1 MQNDLTAGGARP
13 APRMA
18 VPRHGATPGQPP
30 KQIGV
35 RPAVP
40 TTRAAQREGSE
51 IKRAA
56 TWSVRV
62 LFYGIAAVIAGL
74 WLMDGGVTGVHD
86 TGTLLISAGRF
97 TGLFGAY
104 LLLLQ
109 VLLLARLPFLQW
121 AVGFDTLMKRHRLN
135 GKVSL
140 LLILAHVA
148 TITAGYALQSKI
160 SLSAQAAQ
168 FLTSWPDMVPALLGT
183 LLLILVVVT
192 SIVIV
197 RRKLRYET
205 WYGVHLMAYLG
216 IFLAWLHQIPTGTEF
231 LHNPL
236 AAAFWTALYVVTL
249 QLVLLFR
256 VLQPALGFLWH
267 RMRVTEVTREGPGVV
282 SLRISGQHLDWLN
295 AQPGQWF
302 SWRFLDRARWREAH
316 PFSLSAAPDGTSFRI
331 TIKDLG
337 DFSHALAGVQPGTF
351 VLAEG
356 PFGAFTEEAR
366 TRDRVV
372 LIAGGVGITAI
383 RALLEELQGDLVLVY
398 RAERAGDLLFRD
410 ELDALARARG
420 MTIHYVLGD
429 HRIPSNAHLLS
440 REHLRSLVP
449 DIAGR
454 DVYLCGPSGMTR
466 SVTRTLHRL
475 GVPKA
480 LIHID
485 EFAF

>member
-1 MQNDLTAGGARP
+1 MQNELIARP
-13 APRMA
+13 APRMPA
-18 VPRHGATPGQPP
+18 PSRGAMPAQPE
-30 KQIGV
+30 KQMTV
-35 RPAVP
+35 RPAPAGRTV
-40 TTRAAQREGSE
+40 QREGGDL
-51 IKRAA
+51 KAAA
-56 TWSVRV
+56 TLSVRIV
-62 LFYGIAAVIAGL
+62 FYGIAAVIAGL
-74 WLMDGGVTGVHD
+74 WLKDGGVTGVHD
-86 TGTLLISAGRF
+86 SSTLLISIGRF

-121 AVGFDTLMKRHRLN
+121 AMGFDTLMKRHRLN

-140 LLILAHVA
+140 LLILAHVG
-148 TITAGYALQSKI
+148 TITVGYAAQSKI
-160 SLSAQAAQ
+160 SIVDQAEQ
-168 FLTSWPDMVPALLGT
+168 FLTSWPGMVSALVGT
-183 LLLILVVVT
+183 LLLIAVAVSSL
-192 SIVIV
+192 VIV

-216 IFLAWLHQIPTGTEF
+216 IFLAWFHQIPTGNEF
-231 LHNPL
+231 LSNPL

-249 QLVLLFR
+249 QLVVLFR
-256 VLQPALGFLWH
+256 VIQPALGFLWH

-282 SLRISGQHLDWLN
+282 SLRISGHHLDWLN

-302 SWRFLDRARWREAH
+302 SWRFLDRERWRQAH
-316 PFSLSAAPDGTSFRI
+316 PFSLSAAPDGKSFRI

-337 DFSHALAGVQPGTF
+337 DFSHTLSGVKPGTF

-356 PFGAFTEEAR
+356 PFGAFTAEAR
-366 TRDRVV
+366 ARDRVA
-372 LIAGGVGITAI
+372 LIAGGVGITPI
-383 RALLEELQGDLVLVY
+383 RSLLEELQGDMVLVY
-398 RAERAGDLLFRD
+398 RVEKAADLLFRD
-410 ELDALARARG
+410 ELEALARERG
-420 MTIHYVLGD
+420 ITIRYVLGD
-429 HRIPSNAHLLS
+429 HRAPSNAHLLS

-454 DVYLCGPSGMTR
+454 DVYLCGPAGMIR
-466 SVTRTLHRL
+466 SVERALHRL

>member
-1 MQNDLTAGGARP
+1 MQDKLAAAIARP
-13 APRMA
+13 APRMPA
-18 VPRHGATPGQPP
+18 PSRGATPGQPP
-30 KQIGV
+30 RQMAV
-35 RPAVP
+35 RPAVLA
-40 TTRAAQREGSE
+40 TRAGQRGGSDL
-51 IKRAA
+51 KHAA
-56 TWSVRV
+56 TWSVRI
-62 LFYGIAAVIAGL
+62 LFYGIAAIIAGL
-74 WLMDGGVTGVHD
+74 WLKDGGVTSVHD
-86 TGTLLISAGRF
+86 TGTLLISAGRL

-109 VLLLARLPFLQW
+109 VLLLARLPFLHW
-121 AVGFDTLMKRHRLN
+121 AMGFDTLMKRHRLN

-140 LLILAHVA
+140 LLILAHVG
-148 TITAGYALQSKI
+148 TITAGYAVQGKI
-160 SLSAQAAQ
+160 SLLGQTEQ
-168 FLTSWPDMVPALLGT
+168 FLTSWPDMVPALVGT
-183 LLLILVVVT
+183 LLLILVAVT
-192 SIVIV
+192 SLVIV

-216 IFLAWLHQIPTGTEF
+216 IFLAWFHQIPTGTEF
-231 LHNPL
+231 VSNPL

-282 SLRISGQHLDWLN
+282 SLCISGHHLDWLN
-295 AQPGQWF
+295 PRPGQWF
-302 SWRFLDRARWREAH
+302 NWRFLDRERWREAH

-331 TIKDLG
+331 TIKDFG
-337 DFSHALAGVQPGTF
+337 DFSRTIAGVKPGTF

-356 PFGAFTEEAR
+356 PFGSFTEEAR
-366 TRDRVV
+366 TRDRVA
-372 LIAGGVGITAI
+372 LIAGGVGITPI
-383 RALLEELQGDLVLVY
+383 RALLEELQGDAVLIY

-410 ELDALARARG
+410 ELEALARRRG

-429 HRIPSNAHLLS
+429 HRAPGNAHLLS

-454 DVYLCGPSGMTR
+454 DVYLCGPSGMIR
-466 SVTRTLHRL
+466 STTRTLHRL